1 MAETPRASLRLG
13 VVLAL
18 AVVALFEVLSLLLG
32 VRSARRLQAR
42 VTHDVQQQVEAV
54 RPRLEAALARGGPA
68 AWNETAGLAL
78 QLRVATEVEVLD
90 GQGQVILSRPSP
102 PPVVHELRGDQRE
115 RVVRG
120 HLLSVVAE
128 AGPTLRAL
136 SYVGFTGGGRTL
148 ILRLATPVSDLEDE
162 LREQRQV
169 LLGHGAALSAL
180 MLAAVLTLLPRRGER
195 SPTPPGALHA
205 YEEAMELLRDRG
217 EEMSARHE
225 AERRRMED
233 AIHEKEALAR
243 AGELTAGIV
252 HEVRNGLGTIV
263 GYARLLERDEPGGDP
278 AEAARSIR
286 AECETLEVVVRRFN
300 DFIRR
305 ERLNVSE
312 LDLAR
317 LLSRVVDREL
327 RGREVSRGLSGLDEP
342 LWVRGDEELLERAFE
357 NLVRNAADA
366 AGGAGARGRV
376 HVRAATDGE
385 EVELRIDD
393 DGPGLPPNHPGEVRP
408 FFTTKAG
415 GLGLGLPI
423 ARKIVLLHGG
433 ALELKDRAP
442 RGVSARVVL
451 PVGGP
456 ES

>member
-1 MAETPRASLRLG
+1 MVEAPRTSLRLG
-13 VVLAL
+13 IVLAL
-18 AVVALFEVLSLLLG
+18 AVVALFEVVSLLQG

-42 VTHDVQQQVEAV
+42 VTHDVQQQVEAA
-54 RPRLEAALARGGPA
+54 RARLEAALARGGPA

-78 QLRVATEVEVLD
+78 GLGLAAEVEVLD
-90 GQGQVILSRPSP
+90 GQGQVILSRPSS
-102 PPVVHELRGDQRE
+102 PPVAHELLPRQRE
-115 RVVRG
+115 EVVQGRV
-120 HLLSVVAE
+120 LSVVAQ
-128 AGPTLRAL
+128 AGPAMRAL

-148 ILRLATPVSDLEDE
+148 ILRLAAPVPDLEDE
-162 LREQRQV
+162 MREQRQV
-169 LLGHGAALSAL
+169 LVGHGAALGAL
-180 MLAAVLTLLPRRGER
+180 MLAGVLILLPRRGER
-195 SPTPPGALHA
+195 PSPAPAALHA

-263 GYARLLERDEPGGDP
+263 GYARLLERPETAGDP

-286 AECETLEVVVRRFN
+286 AECETLETVVRRFN

-327 RGREVSRGLSGLDEP
+327 RGRDVSHRLDGLDEP
-342 LWVRGDEELLERAFE
+342 LPVRGDEELLERAFE

-366 AGGAGARGRV
+366 AETGGARGRV
-376 HVRAATDGE
+376 EVEAIADDER
-385 EVELRIDD
+385 VELRIDD
-393 DGPGLPPNHPGEVRP
+393 DGPGLSPDHPGEVRP

-423 ARKIVLLHGG
+423 ARKILLLHGG
-433 ALELKDRAP
+433 ILELADREP

-451 PVGGP
+451 PVEGP
-456 ES
+456 EI

>member
-1 MAETPRASLRLG
+1 MAEAPRTSLRLG

-18 AVVALFEVLSLLLG
+18 AVVALFEVLSLLQG

-54 RPRLEAALARGGPA
+54 RPRLEAALARRGPA

-102 PPVVHELRGDQRE
+102 PPVPHELRPDQRE
-115 RVVRG
+115 QVVQG
-120 HLLSVVAE
+120 HVLSVVAE
-128 AGPTLRAL
+128 AGPALRAL

-148 ILRLATPVSDLEDE
+148 ILRLAAPVPDLEDE

-169 LLGHGAALSAL
+169 LLGHGAALAAL
-180 MLAAVLTLLPRRGER
+180 MLAAVLTLLPHRGR
-195 SPTPPGALHA
+195 SPSAPPTALHA

-233 AIHEKEALAR
+233 AIQEREALAR

-263 GYARLLERDEPGGDP
+263 GYARLLERDGSAGDP
-278 AEAARSIR
+278 AEAARAIR
-286 AECETLEVVVRRFN
+286 AECETLETVVRRFN

-327 RGREVSRGLSGLDEP
+327 RGREVSHRLGGLDEP

-366 AGGAGARGRV
+366 AGAGGGRGRV
-376 HVRAATDGE
+376 QVEAAADGE
-385 EVELRIDD
+385 QVELRIDD
-393 DGPGLPPNHPGEVRP
+393 DGPGLPPDHPGEVRP

-433 ALELKDRAP
+433 ALELTDRVP

-451 PVGGP
+451 PRGGP

>member
-1 MAETPRASLRLG
+1 MAEAPRTSLRLG
-13 VVLAL
+13 VVLSL
-18 AVVALFEVLSLLLG
+18 AVVALFEILSMLQG
-32 VRSARRLQAR
+32 VRSARRLHAR
-42 VTHDVQQQVEAV
+42 VTHDVQQQVEAF

-68 AWNETAGLAL
+68 AWNEAAGLAL
-78 QLRVATEVEVLD
+78 RLQVAAEAEVLD
-90 GQGQVILSRPSP
+90 AHGQVLLSRPSP
-102 PPVVHELRGDQRE
+102 PPVVHGLEDEQRE
-115 RVVRG
+115 RVVEGRVFC
-120 HLLSVVAE
+120 VVAQ
-128 AGPTLRAL
+128 AGPVMRAL
-136 SYVGFTGGGRTL
+136 TYVGFTGGGRTL
-148 ILRLATPVSDLEDE
+148 ILRLATPVPDLEDE

-169 LLGHGAALSAL
+169 LLGHGAALGAL
-180 MLAAVLTLLPRRGER
+180 MLAVVLTLFPRRGP
-195 SPTPPGALHA
+195 SISAPPTALHA

-217 EEMSARHE
+217 EEMSARHA
-225 AERRRMED
+225 AERRQMED

-263 GYARLLERDEPGGDP
+263 GYARLLERGEGAGEP
-278 AEAARSIR
+278 AEAGRSIR
-286 AECETLEVVVRRFN
+286 AECETLETVVRRFN

-305 ERLNVSE
+305 ERLNLSD
-312 LDLAR
+312 LDLSR

-327 RGREVSRGLSGLDEP
+327 RGREVSHRLRGLDEP
-342 LWVRGDEELLERAFE
+342 LLVCGDEELLERAFE

-366 AGGAGARGRV
+366 AGAGGGRGRV
-376 HVRAATDGE
+376 EVEVTVGQG

-393 DGPGLPPNHPGEVRP
+393 DGPGLPPDHPGEVRP

-423 ARKIVLLHGG
+423 ARKILLLHGG
-433 ALELKDRAP
+433 GLELVDREP
-442 RGVSARVVL
+442 RGASARVVL

>member
-1 MAETPRASLRLG
+1 MAEAPRTSLRLG

-18 AVVALFEVLSLLLG
+18 AVVALFEVLSLLQG

-42 VTHDVQQQVEAV
+42 VTHDVRQQVEAV

-68 AWNETAGLAL
+68 AWNATAGLAL
-78 QLRVATEVEVLD
+78 ELRVATEVEVLD

-102 PPVVHELRGDQRE
+102 PPVAHALRPEQRE
-115 RVVRG
+115 KVVQGRV
-120 HLLSVVAE
+120 LSVVAE
-128 AGPTLRAL
+128 AGPAMRAL

-148 ILRLATPVSDLEDE
+148 ILRLATPVSDLQDE

-180 MLAAVLTLLPRRGER
+180 MLAAVLTLLPRRGQR
-195 SPTPPGALHA
+195 STAPPAALHA
-205 YEEAMELLRDRG
+205 YEEAMGLLRDRG
-217 EEMSARHE
+217 EEMSVRHE
-225 AERRRMED
+225 AERRQMED

-263 GYARLLERDEPGGDP
+263 GYARLLERDESAGDP

-286 AECETLEVVVRRFN
+286 AECETLETVVRRFN
-300 DFIRR
+300 EFIRR

-317 LLSRVVDREL
+317 LLARVVDREL
-327 RGREVSRGLSGLDEP
+327 RGREVSHGLGGLDEP

-366 AGGAGARGRV
+366 AGHGGARGRV
-376 HVRAATDGE
+376 EVEAVAYDE
-385 EVELRIDD
+385 QVELRIND
-393 DGPGLPPNHPGEVRP
+393 DGPGLPPDHPGEVRP
-408 FFTTKAG
+408 FFTTKPG

-423 ARKIVLLHGG
+423 ARKILLLHGG
-433 ALELKDRAP
+433 VLELTDREP

-451 PVGGP
+451 PVEGP
-456 ES
+456 ET